1 MAVKNNSNMRNN
13 ESYFDFGALY
23 NKYKRYW
30 WLFAAMFVASMAC
43 AVFYLYV
50 KRPVYQI
57 TASILVAQEDSG
69 SGIGSAIVKSL
80 PLGNMSSKVDDEVLV
95 VSALSISKEM
105 VRDLKLNR
113 TYKLHKGFMKNVDV
127 YGCTPITVDAPDA
140 VFDTLNYAMNFR
152 VKVDKAG
159 KIKVKVKEGW
169 FNTLAELEAD
179 RFPVTVKTKYGIYVL
194 NKTKDFVNGEDVDL
208 KVAVAGFQATA
219 EGFNEE
225 VGVSIASKKSNGIVL
240 VYKDAVIQRG
250 KDVLD
255 KIVELYNKRCQTE
268 KDAMAVNTGKF
279 IDERLNI
286 IYNDLSA
293 SEADIEKYK
302 TDNNL
307 VDMTTDVTNMY
318 GRRNVS
324 ESARTQLTTQL
335 EIMKMVR
342 DFVNDP
348 RNEKTMIPFGVG
360 QTSDAGGPVDMYNAL
375 VLERTKL
382 ASSAKA
388 NNISLKAMDDQIALM
403 RENVRK
409 AVDKAIDGLEIQIT
423 RTAAVENK
431 AQSKLGMIPA
441 KEREFRQLYRQQAI
455 KNELYTFLLQK
466 REENALVLAATTPK
480 GKIVDQA
487 YAYSEPVAPKKGVVL
502 FMGFLLGILMPIVIL
517 YIKAMFTTKF
527 SSQDELESIS
537 TVPVIGEICH
547 NRHRSSLVVR
557 EGKTSSIVELF
568 RLLRNN
574 VQFMLPNEDKNVIL
588 VTSSISGEGKTF
600 VGLNLASSFALLG
613 KRVALVG
620 LDIRSPKL
628 AEYLSM
634 KSTPGVTSYLAKKDI
649 TLADIVQH
657 STEVQNLDVYVG
669 GPIPPNPSELLLSS
683 RTKQLIED
691 LRNEYDCVIL
701 DTAPIAMVSDSFS
714 LSPYA
719 DLVVYVT
726 RANYTK
732 RSLVKYFNSVVSR
745 GQIKN
750 AGVIINDSNPK
761 RSQGYGYGY
770 GAKED

>member
-30 WLFAAMFVASMAC
+30 WLFAAMSVASMAC

-69 SGIGSAIVKSL
+69 SGLGSAIVKSL

-95 VSALSISKEM
+95 VSSLSISKEM

-140 VFDTLNYAMNFR
+140 VFDTRNYAMNFR

-537 TVPVIGEICH
+537 TAPVIGEICH

-761 RSQGYGYGY
+761 MSQGYGYGY

>member
-1 MAVKNNSNMRNN
+1 
-13 ESYFDFGALY
+13 
-23 NKYKRYW
+23 
-30 WLFAAMFVASMAC
+30 
-43 AVFYLYV
+43 
-50 KRPVYQI
+50 
-57 TASILVAQEDSG
+57 
-69 SGIGSAIVKSL
+69 
-80 PLGNMSSKVDDEVLV
+80 
-95 VSALSISKEM
+95 
-105 VRDLKLNR
+105 
-113 TYKLHKGFMKNVDV
+113 
-127 YGCTPITVDAPDA
+127 
-140 VFDTLNYAMNFR
+140 
-152 VKVDKAG
+152 
-159 KIKVKVKEGW
+159 
-169 FNTLAELEAD
+169 
-179 RFPVTVKTKYGIYVL
+179 
-194 NKTKDFVNGEDVDL
+194 
-208 KVAVAGFQATA
+208 
-219 EGFNEE
+219 
-225 VGVSIASKKSNGIVL
+225 
-240 VYKDAVIQRG
+240 
-250 KDVLD
+250 
-255 KIVELYNKRCQTE
+255 
-268 KDAMAVNTGKF
+268 MAVNTGKF

-537 TVPVIGEICH
+537 TAPVIGEICH

-761 RSQGYGYGY
+761 MSQGYGYGY